1 MGVVALKQSV
11 KMAKELRR
19 NDRLYAEKFLKIQTK
34 NMELVSFKYNE
45 IQDNLQKRVDELR
58 ERGKPVRFIIL
69 KARQMCVS
77 TWLQGQLFKRT
88 STLKHFNSLV
98 AAHVEE

>member
-1 MGVVALKQSV
+1 MKQSV

-58 ERGKPVRFIIL
+58 ERGTPVRFIIL
-69 KARQMCVS
+69 KARQMSVS
-77 TWLQGQLFKRT
+77 TRVQRKLLKRT
-88 STLKHFNSLV
+88 
-98 AAHVEE
+98 